1 MSRASVLQFR
11 ISGSPS
17 DLLYRRLHFH
27 KIPEL
32 THMKKKIRSKIKFVK
47 RGPQNFSERKSISSH
62 EMIKE
67 AFLEE
72 VIL

>member
-1 MSRASVLQFR
+1 
-11 ISGSPS
+11 
-17 DLLYRRLHFH
+17 
-27 KIPEL
+27 
-32 THMKKKIRSKIKFVK
+32 MKKKIRSKIKFVK